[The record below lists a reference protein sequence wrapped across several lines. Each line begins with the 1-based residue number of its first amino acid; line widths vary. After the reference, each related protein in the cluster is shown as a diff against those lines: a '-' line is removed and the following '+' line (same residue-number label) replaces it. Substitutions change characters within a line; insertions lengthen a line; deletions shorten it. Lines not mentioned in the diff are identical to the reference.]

1 MQQQQQQ
8 HKNTRIPTTA
18 ATITGML
25 IPVSSTDVAGIR
37 EVEVWYVPNPPRFVG
52 YVVAR
57 KVPTGGSVG
66 RKVVVV
72 VLVVEVVV
80 VVLVVVVLVVVVV
93 VVVLVVLVVVVLVVV
108 VVVVVVV
115 LSTAMMV
122 MVTSAGS
129 RVQM

>member
-8 HKNTRIPTTA
+8 HKNTRDPTTA
-18 ATITGML
+18 VTITGML
-25 IPVSSTDVAGIR
+25 IPVSPTEIAGIR
-37 EVEVWYVPNPPRFVG
+37 DVEVWYGRG

-57 KVPTGGSVG
+57 KVRTGGNVG

-80 VVLVVVVLVVVVV
+80 VELVVVVLVVVVV